1 MKFTGKLSS
10 EQQIKLCEM
19 LARFNTQ
26 SEIKKRVKEWGIEIN
41 EQAVDYYRHC
51 NKWKQIIEKM
61 RGEYLSEI
69 LEVPIAHKRVRLE
82 RLDALYK
89 SAVEKDQL
97 NVAKEVLRAAQDE
110 IEHKSTLSITMNKI
124 ELISD
129 DELRERVKRV
139 KQELLQLEA
148 KDGAKDFMRAD
159 TVEAQV
165 V

>member
-1 MKFTGKLSS
+1 MKFTGKMSA
-10 EQQIKLCEM
+10 EQQVKVCEM
-19 LARFNTQ
+19 LARFYSQ
-26 SEIKKRVKEWGIEIN
+26 SEVKKRVKEWGIEIN
-41 EQAVDYYRHC
+41 EQAVDYYRHS

-82 RLDALYK
+82 RLDSLYR

-97 NVAKEVLRAAQDE
+97 SVAKEVLRAAQDE

-139 KQELLQLEA
+139 KQELLSIEA
-148 KDGAKDFMRAD
+148 KDGAKDFMRAE